1 MGGGLE
7 VEQQWWR
14 KPWWILG
21 ADKVVRDGLLL
32 RRHIFDSA
40 HHDAFILEVAFP
52 LVELVEVSGG

>member
-1 MGGGLE
+1 M
-7 VEQQWWR
+7 EQQWWR

-40 HHDAFILEVAFP
+40 HHDAFILAVVFP